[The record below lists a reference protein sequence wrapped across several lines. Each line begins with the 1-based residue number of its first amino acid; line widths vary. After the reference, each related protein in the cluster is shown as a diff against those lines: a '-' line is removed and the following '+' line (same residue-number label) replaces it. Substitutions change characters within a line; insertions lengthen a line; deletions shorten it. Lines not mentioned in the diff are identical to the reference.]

1 MLIVFILFVLVKRIS
16 CPPIF
21 SYICSL
27 HLKKDSSFIKII
39 IIIIIIIITII
50 PIYCPNVNIFLLFG
64 DVELGCI
71 YAGELLEVF

>member
-39 IIIIIIIITII
+39 IIIIITII